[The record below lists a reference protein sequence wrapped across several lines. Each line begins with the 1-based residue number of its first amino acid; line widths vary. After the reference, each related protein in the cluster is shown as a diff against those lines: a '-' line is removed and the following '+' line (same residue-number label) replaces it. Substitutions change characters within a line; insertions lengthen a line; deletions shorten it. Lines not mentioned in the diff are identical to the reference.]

1 MKNKFMK
8 LITITACLLL
18 VLLVFSGCG
27 NDQQGSNE
35 QKSTLVMGTNA
46 EFPPFEYISD
56 NGIVENFDGIDVAI
70 AKEIADGLGMELK
83 IENMEFDSIIPSL
96 KTGKVDVGIAGM
108 TIKPDRQENV
118 DFTDTYYKATQVMIV
133 REDSEIASASDL
145 ADKKVGVVLGY
156 TGDTI
161 VSEMN
166 ANISIERYKK
176 GIDAV
181 VELKNGKLDA
191 VVIDS
196 APADAFVA
204 KNEGLKI
211 VTDSNAFE
219 GEEYAM
225 AVEKGNTELL
235 DKLNAELKKLKESGK
250 IDEISQQYIDNMNN
264 E

>member
-1 MKNKFMK
+1 MKNKLLK
-8 LITITACLLL
+8 VITIAACLSLIIL
-18 VLLVFSGCG
+18 AFAGCG
-27 NDQQGSNE
+27 NEQQQGS
-35 QKSTLVMGTNA
+35 QKSTLIMGTNA
-46 EFPPFEYISD
+46 EFPPFEFISD
-56 NGIVENFDGIDVAI
+56 NGIVENFHGIDVAI
-70 AKEIADGLGMELK
+70 AKEIAANLGMELK
-83 IENMEFDSIIPSL
+83 IENMEFESIIPSL

-133 REDSEIASASDL
+133 REDSPIQSAADL
-145 ADKKVGVVLGY
+145 TDKKVGVVLGY
-156 TGDTI
+156 TGDTM
-161 VSEMN
+161 VSDMN

-176 GIDAV
+176 GVDAV

-204 KNEGLKI
+204 KNEGLK
-211 VTDSNAFE
+211 VVSDSEAFE

-225 AVEKGNTELL
+225 AVKKGNTELL

-250 IDEISQQYIDNMNN
+250 IDEISQKYIDNMN